1 MSNGTDQEFE
11 LVYWKLSYRR
21 KFIRTLWVSPLI
33 LFPFFLP
40 ADYSFIGVP
49 REGLFWIFLV
59 TLLAQAWYTYGKW
72 KKEQRR
78 LEIQS
83 TGEAPSDRKGT

>member
-1 MSNGTDQEFE
+1 MRNGTDQGFE

-40 ADYSFIGVP
+40 ADNSFIGVP
-49 REGLFWIFLV
+49 REGFFWIFIV
-59 TLLAQAWYTYGKW
+59 ILLAQAWYTYGKW

-78 LEIQS
+78 LESQS
-83 TGEAPSDRKGT
+83 IGEEPCDRKGT